1 MTPGFGPAAG
11 ALVAVL
17 VGCSNSPTAPSPV
30 AVSPS
35 PSPAAVASPS
45 PGPGGVVVP
54 PKAAWLFGAVEAVRM
69 PTEKAIQFQR
79 GIDPS
84 AKVYGLGAS
93 YYVRIGARE
102 YPVHYRY
109 AKAVQALKVG
119 DTVNLHPSGWI
130 MCVEAED
137 GSRSCAE
144 LFNLFK
150 SSRAQPPIGGM

>member
-1 MTPGFGPAAG
+1 VTPGFGPAAG

-17 VGCSNSPTAPSPV
+17 VGCSNAPTAPSPA

-35 PSPAAVASPS
+35 PAVTASPS
-45 PGPGGVVVP
+45 PASGGVVVP

-79 GIDPS
+79 GIDPAS
-84 AKVYGLGAS
+84 KNYGSGQS

-102 YPVHYRY
+102 YPVHYRH
-109 AKAVQALKVG
+109 AKVVQALKVG

-130 MCVEAED
+130 MCVEADD
-137 GSRSCAE
+137 GTKSCAE

-150 SSRAQPPIGGM
+150 SRRAQPPIGGV